1 MSGEI
6 RLDIA
11 ADVKGAVRG
20 IDDVAKALG
29 VTVDEL
35 EDVAKAAGKTSDDV
49 VRDFRKIQ
57 AEAKDVDVGSGFK
70 KAGDASGEFKQE
82 ALANLSEVTSSF
94 SGDLSDIGDLAQ
106 GTFGGL
112 ATMGGPIGLAAG
124 AAAAGVGLII
134 ASFQQAE
141 DARKALEERA
151 NDLASAYIDAGT
163 SVLDAVS
170 IAARTSE
177 VLTDPDQRKEAE
189 RLVDV
194 LGVQLPEA
202 ARLLAGDT
210 NTLAAARSIVSQNEA
225 EYLEL
230 MQASADYMN
239 GEFSKTDQERLNQ
252 LSAQREAV
260 RQLTD
265 INGQANETFAAQQ
278 GVLKGL
284 INDAASATVEVD
296 ELGNELY
303 TLPDGTQIMIDAE
316 TGQATTDIQKFK
328 GDVDGIKEEKTTKVK
343 VSVDDNE
350 VRSYRPPTIFLPGKI
365 VMPSGGKQ
373 VI

>member
-11 ADVKGAVRG
+11 SDTKSAVRG
-20 IDDVAKALG
+20 VDDVAKALG

-35 EDVAKAAGKTSDDV
+35 EAVAKAAGKTSDDV
-49 VRDFRKIQ
+49 VRDFRKI
-57 AEAKDVDVGSGFK
+57 EASARDVDAGSGFK
-70 KAGDASGEFKQE
+70 KAGEASGEFKSE

-94 SGDLSDIGDLAQ
+94 TGDLNSIGDLAQ

-112 ATMGGPIGLAAG
+112 ATMGGPIGLAA
-124 AAAAGVGLII
+124 AAAATGVGLII
-134 ASFQQAE
+134 SAFQQAE

-151 NDLASAYIDAGT
+151 NDLANAYIDAGT
-163 SVLDAVS
+163 NVLDAVTL
-170 IAARTSE
+170 AARSSE
-177 VLTDPDQRKEAE
+177 VLTDPEQRKEAE

-210 NTLAAARSIVSQNEA
+210 NTLAAARAIVNQNEA
-225 EYLEL
+225 EYFDL
-230 MQASADYMN
+230 MQQSANYMS
-239 GEFSKTDQERLNQ
+239 GEFTTAEKERLAQ
-252 LSAQREAV
+252 LQSQRDAV
-260 RQLTD
+260 SQLTD
-265 INGQANETFAAQQ
+265 INSQANDTFRAQQ

-303 TLPDGTQIMIDAE
+303 TLPDGTQIMISAD
-316 TGQATTDIQKFK
+316 TKQATTDVSKFK
-328 GDVDGIKEEKTTKVK
+328 GDVDGIPETKTSRVK
-343 VSVDDNE
+343 VSVDDSE
-350 VRSYRPPTIFLPGKI
+350 VRSYRPPTLYIPGKI
-365 VMPSGGKQ
+365 IPQGTKQ

>member
-11 ADVKGAVRG
+11 SDTRSAVRG

-49 VRDFRKIQ
+49 VRDFRRIQ
-57 AEAKDVDVGSGFK
+57 REAADVDAGSGFK
-70 KAGDASGEFKQE
+70 RAGEASGEFKQE

-94 SGDLSDIGDLAQ
+94 TGDLSSIGDLAQ

-112 ATMGGPIGLAAG
+112 ASLGGGFGLAAG
-124 AAAAGVGLII
+124 AVAAGIGLIMQ
-134 ASFQQAE
+134 SFQQAE

-163 SVLDAVS
+163 AVLDAVTL
-170 IAARTSE
+170 AGRTSE
-177 VLTDPDQRKEAE
+177 ILTDPEQRKEAE

-194 LGVQLPEA
+194 LGVQLPDA

-210 NTLAAARSIVSQNEA
+210 NTLAAARAIVTQNEA
-225 EYLEL
+225 EYLDL
-230 MQASADYMN
+230 MQRSANYMN
-239 GEFSKTDQERLNQ
+239 GDFSKADQERLNQ

-260 RQLTD
+260 KQLTD
-265 INGQANETFAAQQ
+265 INGQANETFRAQQ

-284 INDAASATVEVD
+284 INDAASATLEVD

-316 TGQATTDIQKFK
+316 TGQATTDVNKFK
-328 GDVDGIKEEKTTKVK
+328 GDLDGIAETKTTTFK
-343 VSVDDNE
+343 VSLDDSA
-350 VRSYRPPTIFLPGKI
+350 VRTYKPPTIYINGK
-365 VMPSGGKQ
+365 
-373 VI
+373 VIPTTFRQDL

>member
-11 ADVKGAVRG
+11 SDTKQAVRG
-20 IDDVAKALG
+20 MDDVAKALG

-49 VRDFRKIQ
+49 VRDFRKMQ
-57 AEAKDVDVGSGFK
+57 NAADDVDAGKGFK

-112 ATMGGPIGLAAG
+112 ASLGGPVGLAFG

-163 SVLDAVS
+163 AVLDAVT
-170 IAARTSE
+170 IASRTSE
-177 VLTDPDQRKEAE
+177 ILTDPEQRKEAE

-194 LGVQLPEA
+194 LGIQLPEA

-210 NTLAAARSIVSQNEA
+210 NTLAAARTIVTQNEA
-225 EYLEL
+225 EYLAL
-230 MQASADYMN
+230 LQASADYMN
-239 GEFSKTDQERLNQ
+239 GDFTKADQARLDR

-265 INGQANETFAAQQ
+265 INGQATESFKAQQ

-303 TLPDGTQIMIDAE
+303 TLPDGTQILIEAD
-316 TGQATTDIQKFK
+316 TKQATTDVSKFK
-328 GDVDGIKEEKTTKVK
+328 GDVDGIAEQKTTKVK
-343 VSVDDNE
+343 ITVDDND
-350 VRSYRPPTIFLPGKI
+350 VRAYRAPTIYIPGRI
-365 VMPSGGKQ
+365 TIPGGRQ
-373 VI
+373 PV

>member
-11 ADVKGAVRG
+11 SDTKSAVRG

-35 EDVAKAAGKTSDDV
+35 QAVAKAAGKTEDDV
-49 VRDFRKIQ
+49 VRDFRKIE
-57 AEAKDVDVGSGFK
+57 AAAKDVDAGSGFK
-70 KAGDASGEFKQE
+70 KAGEASSEFKQE

-94 SGDLSDIGDLAQ
+94 SGDLSSIGDLAQ

-112 ATMGGPIGLAAG
+112 AALGGGFGLAAG
-124 AAAAGVGLII
+124 GVAAGIGLII
-134 ASFQQAE
+134 SSLQQAE
-141 DARKALEERA
+141 EERA
-151 NDLASAYIDAGT
+151 RLAERASDLASAYIDAG
-163 SVLDAVS
+163 SAVLDAVTLAS
-170 IAARTSE
+170 RTSE
-177 VLTDPDQRKEAE
+177 ILTDPDQRKEAE

-210 NTLAAARSIVSQNEA
+210 NTLAAARAIVSQNEA
-225 EYLEL
+225 EYLDL
-230 MQASADYMN
+230 MQQSANYMN
-239 GEFSKTDQERLNQ
+239 GEFTKADQARLDQ
-252 LSAQREAV
+252 LTAQRQAV
-260 RQLTD
+260 RELTD
-265 INGQANETFAAQQ
+265 INGQANETFRAQQ

-328 GDVDGIKEEKTTKVK
+328 GDVDGIAETKTTQFK
-343 VSVDDNE
+343 VSLDDSA
-350 VRSYRPPTIFLPGKI
+350 VRTYKPPVLYVPGKI
-365 VMPSGGKQ
+365 VMPGGKQ
-373 VI
+373 VV

>member
-11 ADVKGAVRG
+11 SDTKSAIRG

-35 EDVAKAAGKTSDDV
+35 EAVAKAAGKTSDDV

-57 AEAKDVDVGSGFK
+57 REAADVDAGSGFK
-70 KAGDASGEFKQE
+70 KAGEASGEFKQE

-94 SGDLSDIGDLAQ
+94 TGDLSSIGDLAQ

-112 ATMGGPIGLAAG
+112 AALGGGFGLAAG
-124 AAAAGVGLII
+124 GVAAGIGLII
-134 ASFQQAE
+134 SSLEQAE
-141 DARKALEERA
+141 EARKALEERA
-151 NDLASAYIDAGT
+151 NDLANAYIEAGNN
-163 SVLDAVS
+163 VLDALTLS
-170 IAARTSE
+170 SRTTE
-177 VLTDPDQRKEAE
+177 VLTDPEQRKEAE

-210 NTLAAARSIVSQNEA
+210 NTLAAARAIVTENEA
-225 EYLEL
+225 EYLDL
-230 MQASADYMN
+230 MKQSADYMN
-239 GEFSKTDQERLNQ
+239 GDFTKADQERLSQ

-265 INGQANETFAAQQ
+265 INGQANETFRAQQ

-284 INDAASATVEVD
+284 INDAESATVEVD

-316 TGQATTDIQKFK
+316 TGQATTDVQKFK
-328 GDVDGIKEEKTTKVK
+328 GDLDGIAETKTTKFK
-343 VSVDDNE
+343 VTLDDGD
-350 VRSYRPPTIFLPGKI
+350 VRSYRPPTIYVPGRI
-365 VMPSGGKQ
+365 VMPGGKQ
-373 VI
+373 VV